1 MEYRAK
7 IFSEFQL
14 YSLWKYEF
22 LDIQTSQI
30 DYFYH
35 HFPIGYDPNIV
46 GKLSLTEDKFFVSFE
61 KEIKKTLWEIFKSEI
76 LTGLTGET
84 EKTIENVFTHL
95 PRRKI
100 KLSLEVEHLHRL
112 HNRGYKWK
120 QVANIYEKH
129 EQTIYYWLR
138 TKDKVLQK
146 RGAKPRIDS
155 KTASLIRDYALKNN
169 TKTQQ
174 EIADYIFKEFNV
186 PISRPSICVLLKKL
200 KITRKRLT
208 FHYNQLDKEKAK
220 EFNEE
225 IKTLLDKT
233 NFIAI
238 DECSFYP
245 NLDPRF
251 GYSLKGERAVSRRP
265 SSQGKHYTLLFAI
278 SNLKENGV
286 IHWKLVEGSVDWKV
300 FYDFL
305 EEINPIG
312 GKRNILMMDNAR
324 IHIAFRKRR
333 EASLPTVKEQMLKKN
348 TEVWFIPSYAPMLN
362 PVELCFNL
370 LRQQTEKQ
378 RPRNYEEMKSAI
390 EKVVKLL
397 NSKDLGKYFW
407 HCAEYF
413 DEKDAKIN
421 LLETIKKL

>member
-1 MEYRAK
+1 M
-7 IFSEFQL
+7 S
-14 YSLWKYEF
+14 
-22 LDIQTSQI
+22 
-30 DYFYH
+30 
-35 HFPIGYDPNIV
+35 YDANTV
-46 GKLSLTEDKFFVSFE
+46 GKLNLTNDKFFVSFE
-61 KEIKKTLWEIFKSEI
+61 KEIKETFEETRKSEI
-76 LTGLTGET
+76 LTQLTGEA

-100 KLSLEVEHLHRL
+100 KLSLEIEHLHRL
-112 HNRGYKWK
+112 HNR
-120 QVANIYEKH
+120 
-129 EQTIYYWLR
+129 
-138 TKDKVLQK
+138 DKVLQK
-146 RGAKPRIDS
+146 RGTKPRIDS
-155 KTASLIRDYALKNN
+155 KTASLIRDYSLKNN

-186 PISRPSICVLLKKL
+186 PISQPSICVLFKKL
-200 KITRKRLT
+200 GITRKRLT

-220 EFNEE
+220 EFNKE

-265 SSQGKHYTLLFAI
+265 SSQ
-278 SNLKENGV
+278 
-286 IHWKLVEGSVDWKV
+286 
-300 FYDFL
+300 

-312 GKRNILMMDNAR
+312 DKRNILMMDNAR
-324 IHIAFRKRR
+324 IHIASRKRK
-333 EASLPTVKEQMLKKN
+333 EAGFLSVEEQMLKKN
-348 TEVWFIPSYAPMLN
+348 TK
-362 PVELCFNL
+362 
-370 LRQQTEKQ
+370 TEKQ

-390 EKVVKLL
+390 EEVVKLL
-397 NSKDLGKYFW
+397 NSKDLSKYFW

-413 DEKDAKIN
+413 DEKDAKID